1 MLALVLCRGAQV
13 SFQNLNGMLSALQR
27 ECKPCSVEAS
37 QSIVVSCAN
46 WMGKVLREA
55 KLTQLE
61 EMGFCDRACNI
72 YDLVRNNGNVSSDL
86 LVFWQA

>member
-1 MLALVLCRGAQV
+1 M
-13 SFQNLNGMLSALQR
+13 
-27 ECKPCSVEAS
+27 
-37 QSIVVSCAN
+37 SCAN